1 MSLQKYRWRFT
12 LSGKFFAI
20 LISVLIMGAGAHAEI
35 IKTSLLKK
43 DAEDFVIKR
52 DLFNPGGAMMDN
64 TAPRGQEP
72 VPEEN
77 ERPVEEEKRDD
88 GPAEID
94 VAAEVRR
101 SIIYEGFVIKNA
113 QNHALL
119 SINGEFFIAAV
130 DDIVLDKVKIVKIE
144 KKEITVEVET
154 KTVIINLK
162 EDNTNEIQ

>member
-1 MSLQKYRWRFT
+1 MSLQKYRWMFI
-12 LSGKFFAI
+12 LSGRFFVI
-20 LISVLIMGAGAHAEI
+20 IMLALMMAAGAHAEI

-43 DAEDFVIKR
+43 DNKEFVIKR
-52 DLFNPGGAMMDN
+52 DLFTPGGAVMN
-64 TAPRGQEP
+64 NASTREAGPAPQEIEKP
-72 VPEEN
+72 A
-77 ERPVEEEKRDD
+77 EEEKRDD
-88 GPAEID
+88 GPAGID

-101 SIIYEGFVIKNA
+101 NIIYEGFVIKDS

-119 SINGEFFIAAV
+119 SVNGEFFIAAV